1 MGLISLKCVTKFSTN
16 SNKAIALDGQDKN
29 ESDNATI
36 GALQLGY
43 HREVIFA
50 LAEVRLCAHDPAC
63 QCVMLSGP
71 MLRSYTSP

>member
-36 GALQLGY
+36 GALQLGS
-43 HREVIFA
+43 HREIILLQQKSEFA
-50 LAEVRLCAHDPAC
+50 RTALQVNV
-63 QCVMLSGP
+63 VMLSEP
-71 MLRSYTSP
+71 V